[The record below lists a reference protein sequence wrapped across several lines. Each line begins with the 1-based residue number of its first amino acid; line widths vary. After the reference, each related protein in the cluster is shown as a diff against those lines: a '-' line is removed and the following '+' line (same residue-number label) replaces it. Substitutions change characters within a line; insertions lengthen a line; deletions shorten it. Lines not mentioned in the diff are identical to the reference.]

1 MYAYKEIITLDD
13 LQHIT
18 LKRPLALKKGQ
29 KIEVLILADNEDNEL
44 ETIRDHIA
52 AQNINETDISDA
64 ITWAREQ

>member
-29 KIEVLILADNEDNEL
+29 RIELLILADENNEL
-44 ETIRDHIA
+44 DAIRNHIA
-52 AQNINETDISDA
+52 EQNINETDITEA
-64 ITWAREQ
+64 INWARET

>member
-29 KIEVLILADNEDNEL
+29 KIEVLILAENEDDEL
-44 ETIRDHIA
+44 EAIRDHIA
-52 AQNINETDISDA
+52 ALNINETEISDA
-64 ITWAREQ
+64 VNWARE

>member
-29 KIEVLILADNEDNEL
+29 RIELLILADEDDEL
-44 ETIRDHIA
+44 DAIRDHIA
-52 AQNINETDISDA
+52 LQAIHESDISDA
-64 ITWAREQ
+64 INWAREI